1 MAGSR
6 FSLEAVLTL
15 NDQLTSQYRQSTRQI
30 AALSSN
36 ASRSIT
42 RMNDSI
48 NRSARRVIAGGLIAV
63 GAGIALAAREF
74 IALDESITQAGAKF
88 KDLDTTSADYAQT
101 LETLSM
107 AARDVGR
114 VTEFSATDAAG
125 ALDKMAMAGL
135 RSDQS
140 MALLMQTTNLATAA
154 NVDLTTAVD
163 IATDSLGAFNLMVDD
178 AAQLET
184 NLTRISDVMAKTTTT
199 ANTSLEDMFESV
211 KAGAPAFTA
220 AGQSVES
227 FAALTGVMA
236 NAGVKGAMAGTNLR
250 NIMLRLADPTSEA
263 ARQLEALGVTTAD
276 EAGNFRDVIDILADF
291 ESGLEGMGT
300 QQKTAALATVFGA
313 RAVTGVNILLAE
325 GSDALREYRGE
336 LIDSAG
342 ASRTMAEAM
351 RSSIG
356 NRLKVI
362 KSGLTEL
369 GLQFIDAFDEKGKEG
384 LERLTVAIQNFD
396 MKPIINGATRL
407 VDAIV
412 KLVENFDKWAPILKT
427 VGILFA
433 AWIVSVKLFM
443 AIQIAQKIIVAV
455 QAFMALAKAQ
465 GILNILMSANPIGL
479 IIIGIAALIAIV
491 ILAVKHWDKIS
502 AAMGIAWEWIKKNK
516 EMLLAFLG
524 PIGLVIAA
532 IINIAQRWDEVKA
545 AFAEGGILGAIKAIG
560 KIIWDTI
567 VAPIQQIIALAKS
580 IIPNAERR
588 EERRDRRD
596 ERQAARRGDEPA
608 QAAAVQQQR
617 ITEESRQRND
627 VFLHAP
633 MGGGLSATPGGAP
646 EPAVRLGAQ

>member
-42 RMNDSI
+42 RMNDNI

-63 GAGIALAAREF
+63 GAGIALASREF
-74 IALDESITQAGAKF
+74 INLYESITQAGAKF

-101 LETLSM
+101 LETLSA
-107 AARDVGR
+107 AAREVGK

-140 MALLMQTTNLATAA
+140 MALLMGTTNLATAA

-184 NLTRISDVMAKTTTT
+184 NLTRISEVMAKTTTT

-236 NAGVKGAMAGTNLR
+236 NAGVKGATAGTNLR
-250 NIMLRLADPTSEA
+250 NIMLRLADPTAEA
-263 ARQLEALGVTTAD
+263 QKQLEALGVTTAD
-276 EAGNFRDVIDILADF
+276 EAGNFRDVVDILADF
-291 ESGLEGMGT
+291 EKGLKGMGT

-325 GSDALREYRGE
+325 GSDELREYRSE
-336 LIDSAG
+336 LENSAG

-351 RSSIG
+351 RDSIG

-384 LERLTVAIQNFD
+384 LERLTTAIQNFD
-396 MKPIINGATRL
+396 MKPIIDGATRL
-407 VDAIV
+407 VDMIV
-412 KLVENFDKWAPILKT
+412 KLVENFDKWAPVLKT
-427 VGILFA
+427 VGLLFA
-433 AWIVSVKLFM
+433 AWVIAVKAFM
-443 AIQIAQKIIVAV
+443 AIQIATKIFVAV
-455 QAFMALAKAQ
+455 KAFMALAKAQ
-465 GILNILMSANPIGL
+465 GILNVIMSLNPIGL

-491 ILAVKHWDKIS
+491 VLAVKHWDKIS
-502 AAMGIAWEWIKKNK
+502 AAMAVAWEWIKKNK

-532 IINIAQRWDEVKA
+532 IINIVQRWQEVKD

-567 VAPIQQIIALAKS
+567 VAPIQQIIEVAKS

-596 ERQAARRGDEPA
+596 ERREARGDEPA
-608 QAAAVQQQR
+608 QAAAVQTQR

-646 EPAVRLGAQ
+646 EPAVRLGGQ